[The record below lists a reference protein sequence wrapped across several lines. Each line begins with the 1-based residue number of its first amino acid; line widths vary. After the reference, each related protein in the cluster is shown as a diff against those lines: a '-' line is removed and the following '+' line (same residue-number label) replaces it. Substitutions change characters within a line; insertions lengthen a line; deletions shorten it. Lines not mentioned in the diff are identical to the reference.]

1 MAVSENRPKRTVR
14 KPGNPWSQPHQA
26 RRSLPILRL
35 LTSISSIPEVARIE
49 MLVDGSGTYL
59 HVVMGGEIREA
70 EYRIYHAERDYL
82 NATELHHFNLD
93 VVSCRWSR
101 RTCARGMASRDSRRS
116 SSGERMRRPHSYPLK
131 QELKTIPPA
140 QKFEPWVPLKNC
152 LARRSMKSSTTIYR

>member
-1 MAVSENRPKRTVR
+1 MAVSANMPKRTAR

-26 RRSLPILRL
+26 RRSLPMLRL

-59 HVVMGGEIREA
+59 HVVMSKELREA

-93 VVSCRWSR
+93 ISVLSMVPSHMREGYGR
-101 RTCARGMASRDSRRS
+101 AGFETVF
-116 SSGERMRRPHSYPLK
+116 ER
-131 QELKTIPPA
+131 QA
-140 QKFEPWVPLKNC
+140 V
-152 LARRSMKSSTTIYR
+152 AVD